1 MFLRVF
7 KRGHQRYLDKLSE
20 YLDDRLDAEER
31 ARIEGHLEGCGQ
43 CRQELESLRETIGL
57 LRRVALVEPPRSFKL
72 QEAPSPAPRPSL
84 LGRLIPGA
92 PGAGR
97 PALAWSMQLSTAVV
111 AIALVVL
118 LAGDFGGL
126 FGDGDTLQG
135 PVSQPASQEAQFT
148 TESVPEPAPA
158 PEAPASAAA
167 ESAPVAPAAPVPQQ
181 AMPAP
186 APDVAPTA
194 EEEEADGGDVAEDA
208 SRQAEALEDQGVAP
222 QAAPGEEKL
231 AEAAEPEKEE
241 GGNVVRKVQIG
252 VGVLLGVLAAA
263 TAYITLR
270 RRRALS

>member
-31 ARIEGHLEGCGQ
+31 ARIEGHLEGCAQ
-43 CRQELESLRETIGL
+43 CRQEFESLRETIGL
-57 LRRVALVEPPRSFKL
+57 LRRVSLVEPPRSFKL

-84 LGRLIPGA
+84 LGRFILGA

-97 PALAWSMQLSTAVV
+97 PALAWSMQLSTAAV
-111 AIALVVL
+111 AIALGVL

-126 FGDGDTLQG
+126 FGDGDTVQG
-135 PVSQPASQEAQFT
+135 PASQAASQEAQFT
-148 TESVPEPAPA
+148 TESLPEPAQA
-158 PEAPASAAA
+158 PEAPSPAAA
-167 ESAPVAPAAPVPQQ
+167 ESAPVAPAAPAPQQ

-186 APDVAPTA
+186 PPGELPTA
-194 EEEEADGGDVAEDA
+194 EEGEAVSDDVTEDA
-208 SRQAEALEDQGVAP
+208 SRQAEALEGQEPVP
-222 QAAPGEEKL
+222 QATPGEEKL
-231 AEAAEPEKEE
+231 AEAGEPEKE
-241 GGNVVRKVQIG
+241 GDGSVVRKVQIG
-252 VGVLLGVLAAA
+252 VGAFLGVLAAA